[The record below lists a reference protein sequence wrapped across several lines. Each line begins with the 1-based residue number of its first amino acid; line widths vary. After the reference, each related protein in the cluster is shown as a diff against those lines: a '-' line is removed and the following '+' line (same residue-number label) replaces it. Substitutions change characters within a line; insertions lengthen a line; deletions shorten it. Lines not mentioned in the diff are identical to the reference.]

1 LRSEK
6 DVQITKPVK
15 IQHPTNLVLL
25 PVLRRADDS
34 KQGEL
39 WQLTAE
45 GGSGYYQWTIG
56 DPNIASI
63 SGSGLV
69 KSVDIGQTVVTVRD
83 THNLKNS
90 HQIQVEV
97 TAISSFGWL
106 EDHIE
111 VKKNEEETTINLIAF
126 DKNGRK
132 FTNCTAIDVSYD
144 LKGAG
149 IVTHLPYNKRYEDI

>member
-1 LRSEK
+1 MRNEK

-15 IQHPTNLVLL
+15 IQHPTSLVLL
-25 PVLRRADDS
+25 PVLRSADDS

-45 GGSGYYQWTIG
+45 GGSGYYQWTIS

-63 SGSGLV
+63 SRSGLV
-69 KSVDIGQTVVTVRD
+69 KSVDIGQTVVTVKD
-83 THNLKNS
+83 TQNLKNS

-132 FTNCTAIDVSYD
+132 FTNCSAIDVSYD

-149 IVTHLPYNKRYEDI
+149 IVTPLPQNRRYEDI